1 MKLVNDDGT
10 LIQELPDDAALLIF
24 REEGLSSILP
34 SAESLG
40 HTDEDEVPDHILMAG
55 MAMVYLTDPTNRE
68 TVADFFK
75 SKVHRAH

>member
-10 LIQELPDDAALLIF
+10 LIQELPDDAALLVF
-24 REEGLSSILP
+24 KEEGLSSILP

-55 MAMVYLTDPTNRE
+55 MSMVYLTEIENRE
-68 TVADFFK
+68 KVSDFFK
-75 SKVHRAH
+75 RKVHRAH